1 MKNRRRGRKRCSGE
15 EEGKWEKEERKRK
28 GVRKNEKKRYT
39 VYLVIINPRAID

>member
-15 EEGKWEKEERKRK
+15 EGKLEKEERKQK